1 MADKNLHD
9 IKIDE
14 LDNKKKT
21 PLKNILTLLALLFII
36 LVISVVITKLI
47 LNTGDDVD
55 AIDGNYSSAVAE
67 TEEARDGGS
76 NVAAGAAALAAGAA
90 GTIAAT
96 ANSATEGAKNTLNS
110 ATQNAKNAVSNTAE
124 GLKNTAS
131 ATAESVKNT
140 ANATADSVKN
150 TANATA
156 ENAKNTANATAD
168 SAKNAIKD
176 PNINNA
182 LKDKHVSGSKTKV
195 TLRDHQPVK
204 TVKELKHTSSTK
216 NSPSHSASRNSS
228 HTTKN
233 VVKRSSSSK
242 HSVGKTVGKLSRGF
256 YIKVGTY
263 KNTKT
268 AIAKIKKTG
277 LDYRLV
283 KTKNG
288 LTRVYIGRFS
298 NKRGALSNLRKAKN
312 VSSSAYIYEVK

>member
-14 LDNKKKT
+14 LDTKKKT

-47 LNTGDDVD
+47 LNNDDEDVD
-55 AIDGNYSSAVAE
+55 AIDGNYTS
-67 TEEARDGGS
+67 TQIEESKDGNS
-76 NVAAGAAALAAGAA
+76 HVAAGAAALAAGAA
-90 GTIAAT
+90 GTMLAT
-96 ANSATEGAKNTLNS
+96 ANSATDGAKNTLNS
-110 ATQNAKNAVSNTAE
+110 ATQNTVNGVKNATD
-124 GLKNTAS
+124 
-131 ATAESVKNT
+131 ATEES
-140 ANATADSVKN
+140 
-150 TANATA
+150 
-156 ENAKNTANATAD
+156 AKNTLNATTE
-168 SAKNAIKD
+168 SAENAIKD

-204 TVKELKHTSSTK
+204 TVKELKHTSSATK
-216 NSPSHSASRNSS
+216 YLTHSSSRNSS
-228 HTTKN
+228 HTKKAVTQRN
-233 VVKRSSSSK
+233 SSTK
-242 HSVGKTVGKLSRGF
+242 HSVGRTVGKLSNGF

-268 AIAKIKKTG
+268 AIAKIKQTG

-283 KTKNG
+283 KTNNG

-298 NKRGALSNLRKAKN
+298 NKKSALSNLRKAKN